1 MIITPGMFV
10 RLKHDPSRG
19 GVLENGEKY
28 TAGAQMVEVRFA
40 DGQVKWLPYSAL
52 EPVPSESENLWDRFA
67 AGRFVEPDWLRRT
80 LTRLIVTGRLSEIV
94 YSMEATETD
103 FYAYQFKPVIKES
116 RILRIEPARRVG
128 SIVLDEGAAIRRR
141 RMYVESAPRP
151 ALWLCRDR
159 MNREGMPSKAAERAA
174 GSDWQGPRIGGFKAF
189 SAHRRDMRTSA
200 MAPCGRGRNQ
210 QP

>member
-1 MIITPGMFV
+1 MKPPGGSDEDLFAEAERSARRDDDVFV
-10 RLKHDPSRG
+10 KCDLDQICSVANGGSWGKARGFRLRVQTGGIAARCRDQGPDRVEDVGTLVDGWLGAARG
-19 GVLENGEKY
+19 
-28 TAGAQMVEVRFA
+28 
-40 DGQVKWLPYSAL
+40 
-52 EPVPSESENLWDRFA
+52 
-67 AGRFVEPDWLRRT
+67 LRAIGT
-80 LTRLIVTGRLSEIV
+80 
-94 YSMEATETD
+94 
-103 FYAYQFKPVIKES
+103 
-116 RILRIEPARRVG
+116 ILRIEPARRVG

-141 RMYVESAPRP
+141 RIYVESAPRP

-189 SAHRRDMRTSA
+189 LAHRREMGTSA